1 MYVHYPHFASPF
13 PFSIGCGSSTTSG
26 AVSGFVRLTHP
37 FGGYTARRGDG
48 YKLQKKLV
56 DFLVGYGLVRCRIP
70 RASPRQV
77 GLVRHHDYW
86 VLVFVSFLHWSAVS
100 KLLPPLAQAL
110 EGIALGDI
118 EDEDDRVGTAEEG
131 GGET

>member
-1 MYVHYPHFASPF
+1 MSFTHICVAIPVQYRLRLVHDQRGGLGL
-13 PFSIGCGSSTTSG
+13 I
-26 AVSGFVRLTHP
+26 VRLTHP
-37 FGGYTARRGDG
+37 LGGYTARGWYG
-48 YKLQKKLV
+48 YKIQKKFV
-56 DFLVGYGLVRCRIP
+56 DFLVGYSLERCRIT

-77 GLVRHHDYW
+77 GLVGNHNYG
-86 VLVFVSFLHWSAVS
+86 VLVFVAFLHWSTFS

-118 EDEDDRVGTAEEG
+118 EDEDDGVGTAEES